1 MNFAVSYRGYD
12 FYKRL
17 NTSIHFFKECI
28 LNGMVSIDTGFSA
41 YLQHGTEDIVFQ
53 FFPL

>member
-1 MNFAVSYRGYD
+1 MFPSRSGYQVL
-12 FYKRL
+12 RT
-17 NTSIHFFKECI
+17 NKECI